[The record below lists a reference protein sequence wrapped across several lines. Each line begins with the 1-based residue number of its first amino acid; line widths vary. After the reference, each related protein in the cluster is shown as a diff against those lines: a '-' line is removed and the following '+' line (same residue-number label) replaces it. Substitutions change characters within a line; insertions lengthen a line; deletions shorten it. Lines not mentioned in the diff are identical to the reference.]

1 MRIFISA
8 GEPSG
13 DLHGA
18 NLTRALLRARPGIE
32 CVGFGGE
39 RMEAAG
45 CRLLYPLC
53 NLAVVGLWRV
63 LTNFSKFRRLLNDAS
78 SFFREQRPDAVV
90 LIDYPGFH
98 WWLAKAAH
106 LEGIPVSFFIPPQ
119 LWAWASWRVKRM
131 RASVDHVMCN
141 LPFEESWYKE
151 RGVAAHYVGHPYFDD
166 LANQRLEPG
175 FMAEQ
180 VARTRP
186 IIGLLPGSRTQEVE
200 HNLPLLSGAARHI
213 HAARPDTRFLVACF
227 RPGHQQYVID
237 RLRDSGLPIDVCV
250 NRTPEIIELAHSCIA
265 VSGSV
270 GLELLYRGK
279 PSVVVYRINPFFR
292 LLAPMLVNTPYISLV
307 NLLAGKELFPEYVT
321 CRNPSAAIAED
332 VLHWLNEPTSY
343 ESVCNE
349 LKVLRGKV
357 AAPGAC
363 ERAASFLLESLLNPA
378 RAA

>member
-18 NLTRALLRARPGIE
+18 NLARALHRARPGVE

-39 RMEAAG
+39 RMQAAG

-53 NLAVVGLWRV
+53 DLAVVGLWRV
-63 LTNFSKFRRLLNDAS
+63 LTNISKFRRLLDNAS
-78 SFFREQRPDAVV
+78 RYCREHRPDAVV

-106 LEGIPVSFFIPPQ
+106 RERIPVYFFVPPQ
-119 LWAWASWRVKRM
+119 LWAWASWRVSRM
-131 RASVDHVMCN
+131 RASVDHVLCN
-141 LPFEESWYKE
+141 LPFEENWYRE

-166 LANQRLEPG
+166 LLTQQLDSA
-175 FMAEQ
+175 FIAEQ
-180 VARTRP
+180 RGRSRP

-200 HNLPLLSGAARHI
+200 HNIPILSGAARRI
-213 HAARPDTRFLVACF
+213 HAARPDTRFLVAGF
-227 RPGHQQYVID
+227 HAAHQQYMIE
-237 RLRDSGLPIDVCV
+237 RLKDSGLPIEVCV
-250 NRTPEIIELAHSCIA
+250 GRTPEIIELAHSCIA

-270 GLELLYRGK
+270 GLELLYRGR
-279 PSVVVYRINPFFR
+279 PSVVVYRINPLFR
-292 LLAPMLVNTPYISLV
+292 MLAPLLINARYISLV

-321 CRNPSAAIAED
+321 CRIPSAAVADHI
-332 VLHWLNEPTSY
+332 VHWLNEPKSY
-343 ESVCNE
+343 ESVCND

-363 ERAASFLLESLLNPA
+363 ERAAAFLLDLLSSQK